1 MLGAKASAFGQE
13 DWKSLIM
20 RILVLGGTAWLGY
33 TMAEFAVA
41 SGHEVTCLARGDG
54 VPAGVTLVRANR
66 DDDTALAAVAAEQWD
81 AVIDVARQPL
91 HVRRAVRDLHDVAK
105 RYIFVSTGNIYASQ
119 EGVGADEDA
128 KRLPPLEADRISTP
142 DDYGP
147 AKVACEDAVLEAFG
161 PHRSVVA
168 RVGLIGG
175 PGDPSGRTTY
185 WVRRFAHPSNE
196 SGEVLVQDT
205 PELPTA
211 LIDVRD
217 LATWLVHLA
226 EQKNSGIFN
235 AVGNTVPFP
244 EHIETA
250 RAVAHHDG
258 PVIKA
263 SEQWL
268 LEQDVNQ
275 WSGERSLPLWL
286 ADRDWYGMNAR
297 SNTRAVEAGLVLR
310 PLHDTLADVLIDE
323 PQLTSVDE
331 LGSGLTNVEE
341 TYLLEKLNSQIATKL
356 AHT

>member
-1 MLGAKASAFGQE
+1 
-13 DWKSLIM
+13 M

-33 TMAEFAVA
+33 TVAKTALA
-41 SGHEVTCLARGDG
+41 SGHEVTCLARGEE
-54 VPAGVTLVRANR
+54 VPAGVTLVRADR
-66 DDDTALAAVAAEQWD
+66 DDDTALAAVAEGQWD
-81 AVIDVARQPL
+81 AAVDIARQPL
-91 HVRRAVRDLHDVAK
+91 HVRRAVRDLHDVAE
-105 RYIFVSTGNIYASQ
+105 RYIFVSTGNVYASQ
-119 EGVGADEDA
+119 EGVGTDEDA
-128 KRLPPLEADRISTP
+128 ERLPPLEADRISTP

-196 SGEVLVQDT
+196 AGEVLVQDS

-217 LATWLVHLA
+217 LATWLIHLA
-226 EQKNSGIFN
+226 EQKSSGIFN
-235 AVGNTVPFP
+235 AVGNTVMFP

-263 SEQWL
+263 PEQWL
-268 LEQDVNQ
+268 LDQEVNQ
-275 WSGERSLPLWL
+275 WSGDRSLPLWL

-297 SNTRAVEAGLVLR
+297 LNDRAVEAGLELR
-310 PLHDTLADVLIDE
+310 TLHDTLADVLVDE
-323 PQLTSVDE
+323 PPLTSVDK
-331 LGSGLTNVEE
+331 LGSGLTDMDEAH
-341 TYLLEKLNSQIATKL
+341 LLEKLKSQAATD
-356 AHT
+356 